1 MCLFVCVSL
10 NFIIVACDH
19 IQAVKVYES
28 LINSELVFW
37 ITFSLALG
45 VDAPVDDIEEKVC
58 QRKEYSGIGV
68 DLVTV
73 AHDMVDTLA
82 DRTPPTE
89 ARAQDGREVRRCG
102 VLGGHAWVCV

>member
-1 MCLFVCVSL
+1 M
-10 NFIIVACDH
+10 I
-19 IQAVKVYES
+19 
-28 LINSELVFW
+28 LINSEQASFLDD
-37 ITFSLALG
+37 ILSRLG

-73 AHDMVDTLA
+73 VHDMVDALA

-89 ARAQDGREVRRCG
+89 ALAQDGREVGRCG
-102 VLGGHAWVCV
+102 VPGGHAWVCV